1 MDRSDII
8 KLISSSWVKDA
19 NGVNRKTETSRQ
31 VFCNVRSVTQSEF
44 YQAAQMGIK
53 PEYRF
58 IMFKYDYQ
66 NEMIIEYNGVR
77 YSVYRTY
84 FAEDDLIELNAQKA
98 AGINGH
104 SNISG

>member
-98 AGINGH
+98 AGINGQ

>member
-19 NGVNRKTETSRQ
+19 NGVNRKAETSRQ

-98 AGINGH
+98 AGINGQ

>member
-1 MDRSDII
+1 MDRSDVIN
-8 KLISSSWVKDA
+8 LISSSWVKDE

-44 YQAAQMGIK
+44 YQAAQMGLK

-58 IMFKYDYQ
+58 VMFRYDY
-66 NEMIIEYNGVR
+66 NGENIIEYNGVR

-84 FAEDDLIELNAQKA
+84 FAENDLLELTVQKA
-98 AGINGH
+98 AGINGQ